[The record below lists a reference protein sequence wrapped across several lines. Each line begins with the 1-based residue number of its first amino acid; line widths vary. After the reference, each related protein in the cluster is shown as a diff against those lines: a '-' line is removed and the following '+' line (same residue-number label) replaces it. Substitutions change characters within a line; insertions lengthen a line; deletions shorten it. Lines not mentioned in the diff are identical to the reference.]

1 MPTYGLYLSTLV
13 LEFIGIYVRKLSNFI
28 VCNLCFFIFL
38 YKFKSKRSLYWKAK
52 WSKKFTNKSFGI
64 QKFSKYLE
72 KWKYI
77 NSTLDEILRS
87 QIFANQQ
94 ITRTSTKEAIKIRI
108 HSVNP
113 QVLDTFLNKI
123 LNKQLIIK
131 KLELNTNFIDL
142 EVGSK

>member
-1 MPTYGLYLSTLV
+1 MKRLNPLYIILLFVTFAFLSFYTSSNQKEAYIEKLNEV
-13 LEFIGIYVRKLSNFI
+13 KNLQIKALEFR
-28 VCNLCFFIFL
+28 NLVNTW
-38 YKFKSKRSLYWKAK
+38 R
-52 WSKKFTNKSFGI
+52 N
-64 QKFSKYLE
+64 E
-72 KWKYI
+72 KYI
-77 NSTLDEILRS
+77 NSALDEILRS

-131 KLELNTNFIDL
+131 KLELNTNFIVL

>member
-1 MPTYGLYLSTLV
+1 MFVTFAFLSFYTSSNQKEAYIEKLNEV
-13 LEFIGIYVRKLSNFI
+13 KNLQIKALEFR
-28 VCNLCFFIFL
+28 NLVNTW
-38 YKFKSKRSLYWKAK
+38 R
-52 WSKKFTNKSFGI
+52 N
-64 QKFSKYLE
+64 E
-72 KWKYI
+72 KYI

>member
-1 MPTYGLYLSTLV
+1 MKRLNPLYIILLFVTFAFLSFYTSSNQEEAYIEKLNEV
-13 LEFIGIYVRKLSNFI
+13 KNLQIKALEFR
-28 VCNLCFFIFL
+28 NLVNTW
-38 YKFKSKRSLYWKAK
+38 R
-52 WSKKFTNKSFGI
+52 N
-64 QKFSKYLE
+64 E
-72 KWKYI
+72 KYI

>member
-1 MPTYGLYLSTLV
+1 MKRLNPLYIILLFVTFAFLSFYTSSNQKEAYIEKLNEV
-13 LEFIGIYVRKLSNFI
+13 KNLQIKALEFR
-28 VCNLCFFIFL
+28 NLVNTW
-38 YKFKSKRSLYWKAK
+38 R
-52 WSKKFTNKSFGI
+52 N
-64 QKFSKYLE
+64 E
-72 KWKYI
+72 KYI

-94 ITRTSTKEAIKIRI
+94 ITRTSTKESIKIRI

>member
-1 MPTYGLYLSTLV
+1 MCESWVILLFVTFAFLSFYTSSNQKEAYIEKLNEV
-13 LEFIGIYVRKLSNFI
+13 KNLQIKALEFR
-28 VCNLCFFIFL
+28 NLVNTW
-38 YKFKSKRSLYWKAK
+38 R
-52 WSKKFTNKSFGI
+52 N
-64 QKFSKYLE
+64 E
-72 KWKYI
+72 KYI

-94 ITRTSTKEAIKIRI
+94 IIRTSTKEAIKIRI

>member
-1 MPTYGLYLSTLV
+1 MKRLNPLYIILLFVTFAFLSFYTSSNQKEAYIEKLNEV
-13 LEFIGIYVRKLSNFI
+13 KNLQIKALEFR
-28 VCNLCFFIFL
+28 NLVNTW
-38 YKFKSKRSLYWKAK
+38 R
-52 WSKKFTNKSFGI
+52 N
-64 QKFSKYLE
+64 E
-72 KWKYI
+72 KYI

-94 ITRTSTKEAIKIRI
+94 IIRTSTKEAIKIRI